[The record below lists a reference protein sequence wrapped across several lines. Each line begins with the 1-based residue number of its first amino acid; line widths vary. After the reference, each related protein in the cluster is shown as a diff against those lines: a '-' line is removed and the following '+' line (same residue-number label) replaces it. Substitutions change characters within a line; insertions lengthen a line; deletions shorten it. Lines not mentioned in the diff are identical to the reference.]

1 MTFDTIAFTQDEL
14 DNALNLC
21 CTSIGLC
28 DNDFIL
34 PQIAGVTYIS
44 IGEIS
49 AKAKFK
55 KDDMKKH
62 NRNCIGFVP
71 QFAPQICEHS
81 TSVSSYITS
90 YITSYQYEYEY
101 EYITSYSSSYTT
113 SAQSSFATSFVTG
126 SRCVYINGYGINLI

>member
-62 NRNCIGFVP
+62 NINCIGFVP

-90 YITSYQYEYEY
+90 YQYEY
-101 EYITSYSSSYTT
+101 
-113 SAQSSFATSFVTG
+113 
-126 SRCVYINGYGINLI
+126 

>member
-34 PQIAGVTYIS
+34 PQIAGITYIS

-62 NRNCIGFVP
+62 NINCTTDMRTFTFGFFLYNV
-71 QFAPQICEHS
+71 IYNIIS
-81 TSVSSYITS
+81 I
-90 YITSYQYEYEY
+90 
-101 EYITSYSSSYTT
+101 
-113 SAQSSFATSFVTG
+113 
-126 SRCVYINGYGINLI
+126 

>member
-14 DNALNLC
+14 DNALNLR

-55 KDDMKKH
+55 KGDMKKH
-62 NRNCIGFVP
+62 NINCIGFVP

-90 YITSYQYEYEY
+90 YQYEYEY
-101 EYITSYSSSYTT
+101 EYITSYSSLYTT

-126 SRCVYINGYGINLI
+126 SGCVYINGYGINLI

>member
-49 AKAKFK
+49 ALY
-55 KDDMKKH
+55 
-62 NRNCIGFVP
+62 RNLHHRYANILLRFLP
-71 QFAPQICEHS
+71 I
-81 TSVSSYITS
+81 
-90 YITSYQYEYEY
+90 
-101 EYITSYSSSYTT
+101 
-113 SAQSSFATSFVTG
+113 
-126 SRCVYINGYGINLI
+126 

>member
-1 MTFDTIAFTQDEL
+1 MTF
-14 DNALNLC
+14 ALNLC

-62 NRNCIGFVP
+62 NINCIGFVP
-71 QFAPQICEHS
+71 QFAPQICEHF
-81 TSVSSYITS
+81 TSVSS

-101 EYITSYSSSYTT
+101 EYITSYS
-113 SAQSSFATSFVTG
+113 FATSFVTG
-126 SRCVYINGYGINLI
+126 SGCVYINGYGINLI

>member
-34 PQIAGVTYIS
+34 PQIAGI
-44 IGEIS
+44 
-49 AKAKFK
+49 
-55 KDDMKKH
+55 
-62 NRNCIGFVP
+62 NCIGFVP

-81 TSVSSYITS
+81 PSVSS

-126 SRCVYINGYGINLI
+126 SGCIYINGYGVNLI

>member
-28 DNDFIL
+28 DNHFIL

-62 NRNCIGFVP
+62 NINCIDLENS
-71 QFAPQICEHS
+71 QFAPQICEHF
-81 TSVSSYITS
+81 TSVSSYI
-90 YITSYQYEYEY
+90 
-101 EYITSYSSSYTT
+101 
-113 SAQSSFATSFVTG
+113 
-126 SRCVYINGYGINLI
+126 

>member
-44 IGEIS
+44 SKIQKRRYEKAQHKLYRICTAICTTDMRTFTFGFFLYNVIYNIIS
-49 AKAKFK
+49 
-55 KDDMKKH
+55 
-62 NRNCIGFVP
+62 I
-71 QFAPQICEHS
+71 
-81 TSVSSYITS
+81 
-90 YITSYQYEYEY
+90 
-101 EYITSYSSSYTT
+101 
-113 SAQSSFATSFVTG
+113 
-126 SRCVYINGYGINLI
+126 

>member
-44 IGEIS
+44 IQHKLYRICTAICTTDMRTFYFSFFLYNIIYNIIS
-49 AKAKFK
+49 
-55 KDDMKKH
+55 
-62 NRNCIGFVP
+62 I
-71 QFAPQICEHS
+71 
-81 TSVSSYITS
+81 
-90 YITSYQYEYEY
+90 
-101 EYITSYSSSYTT
+101 
-113 SAQSSFATSFVTG
+113 
-126 SRCVYINGYGINLI
+126 

>member
-55 KDDMKKH
+55 KDDMKH
-62 NRNCIGFVP
+62 NINCIGFVP

-81 TSVSSYITS
+81 PSVSS

-126 SRCVYINGYGINLI
+126 SGCIYINGYGVNLI

>member
-49 AKAKFK
+49 AK
-55 KDDMKKH
+55 DDMKKH
-62 NRNCIGFVP
+62 NINCIGFVP

-90 YITSYQYEYEY
+90 YQYEYEY

-113 SAQSSFATSFVTG
+113 SSQSSFATSFVTG
-126 SRCVYINGYGINLI
+126 SGCVYINGYGINLI

>member
-62 NRNCIGFVP
+62 NINCI
-71 QFAPQICEHS
+71 
-81 TSVSSYITS
+81 
-90 YITSYQYEYEY
+90 
-101 EYITSYSSSYTT
+101 
-113 SAQSSFATSFVTG
+113 
-126 SRCVYINGYGINLI
+126 

>member
-55 KDDMKKH
+55 KDDMKKQH
-62 NRNCIGFVP
+62 KLYRICTAICTTDMRTFYFGF
-71 QFAPQICEHS
+71 FLYNIIS
-81 TSVSSYITS
+81 I
-90 YITSYQYEYEY
+90 
-101 EYITSYSSSYTT
+101 
-113 SAQSSFATSFVTG
+113 
-126 SRCVYINGYGINLI
+126 

>member
-14 DNALNLC
+14 DNALNLR

-44 IGEIS
+44 IGKIS

-62 NRNCIGFVP
+62 NINCI
-71 QFAPQICEHS
+71 
-81 TSVSSYITS
+81 
-90 YITSYQYEYEY
+90 
-101 EYITSYSSSYTT
+101 
-113 SAQSSFATSFVTG
+113 
-126 SRCVYINGYGINLI
+126 

>member
-34 PQIAGVTYIS
+34 PQIAGITYIS

-62 NRNCIGFVP
+62 KLYRICTAICTTDMRTFTFGF
-71 QFAPQICEHS
+71 FLYNIIS
-81 TSVSSYITS
+81 I
-90 YITSYQYEYEY
+90 
-101 EYITSYSSSYTT
+101 
-113 SAQSSFATSFVTG
+113 
-126 SRCVYINGYGINLI
+126 

>member
-55 KDDMKKH
+55 KE
-62 NRNCIGFVP
+62 IFG
-71 QFAPQICEHS
+71 E
-81 TSVSSYITS
+81 TLYW
-90 YITSYQYEYEY
+90 
-101 EYITSYSSSYTT
+101 
-113 SAQSSFATSFVTG
+113 
-126 SRCVYINGYGINLI
+126 LIILFWGR

>member
-34 PQIAGVTYIS
+34 PQIAGITYIS

-62 NRNCIGFVP
+62 NIICTTDMRTFTFGFFLYNV
-71 QFAPQICEHS
+71 IYNIIS
-81 TSVSSYITS
+81 I
-90 YITSYQYEYEY
+90 
-101 EYITSYSSSYTT
+101 
-113 SAQSSFATSFVTG
+113 
-126 SRCVYINGYGINLI
+126 

>member
-55 KDDMKKH
+55 KVDMKKH
-62 NRNCIGFVP
+62 NINCIGFVP
-71 QFAPQICEHS
+71 QFAPQICEHF
-81 TSVSSYITS
+81 TSVSS

-126 SRCVYINGYGINLI
+126 SGCVYINGYGINLI

>member
-81 TSVSSYITS
+81 TSVSSYM
-90 YITSYQYEYEY
+90 TSYQYEYEY

-126 SRCVYINGYGINLI
+126 SGCVYINGYGINLI